1 MKIRLFWIG
10 IIVLFTAGLFT
21 TISDAKIDPDTIIG
35 LWGFDD
41 GGGKTAADSSGNEH
55 DGELI
60 SNPKWVDGKFGGAL
74 EFDGNAYVDM
84 GNDESLQFDGDVT
97 IVFWAKPENVGAGRQ
112 NIVCKAYG
120 GEGCLTQEANGVMSF
135 YWGDGGGNA
144 QPYVEVQRPPAGTIV
159 SGEWIHIAE
168 VRDVG
173 ERQYRMYKNG
183 EVVAQA
189 GWNKCG
195 AHPCG
200 DSSPSEL
207 NLFIGNGYAG
217 KFRGILDEVAIIGAV
232 LSEDDIKN
240 VMNSGFDGVAAVD
253 AVGKLTTTWA
263 NLKR

>member
-1 MKIRLFWIG
+1 MKVRLFWIG
-10 IIVLFTAGLFT
+10 IIVLFTVGLFT
-21 TISDAKIDPDTIIG
+21 TISDAKVDPDTIIG

-55 DGELI
+55 DGELVD
-60 SNPKWVDGKFGGAL
+60 NPKWVDGKFGGAL
-74 EFDGNAYVDM
+74 EFDGTNYIDM

-97 IVFWAKPENVGAGRQ
+97 IVFWAKPEDVAAGRQ

-120 GEGCLTQEANGVMSF
+120 GEGCLTQEPAGVMSF

-144 QPYVEVQRPPAGTIV
+144 APYVEVQRPPNGTIV

-200 DSSPSEL
+200 DSSPSDL
-207 NLFIGNGYAG
+207 NLYIGHGYAG
-217 KFRGILDEVAIIGAV
+217 KFRGILDEVAIIGDV

-253 AVGKLTTTWA
+253 VTGKLTTTWA